1 MIGVPFDF
9 KCGTAM
15 FASRVVMTEF
25 SFFLQTDSLK
35 RAVTAIPHE
44 RRRILGDSEQLTRR
58 AGRPGPKPQL
68 TVNTNVGTSGTSATR
83 QGAHSPAP
91 APAPAPASA
100 GSSPPESGV
109 GV

>member
-1 MIGVPFDF
+1 MIGVPFDI

-44 RRRILGDSEQLTRR
+44 RRRILGDSEQRPRR
-58 AGRPGPKPQL
+58 AGRPGQKPQL
-68 TVNTNVGTSGTSATR
+68 PVTTNVRTSGTPATR

-100 GSSPPESGV
+100 GSSP
-109 GV
+109 